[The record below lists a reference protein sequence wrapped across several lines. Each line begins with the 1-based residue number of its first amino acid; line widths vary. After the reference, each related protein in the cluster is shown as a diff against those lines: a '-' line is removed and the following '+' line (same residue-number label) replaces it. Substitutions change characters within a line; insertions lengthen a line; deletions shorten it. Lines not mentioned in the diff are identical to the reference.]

1 MSYSLSAVLLIPAAH
16 KDSINALAEQMGW
29 GPNNLSI
36 PLNNGAWYGCH
47 TWAAPAFMD
56 EFSLAPPAFAETL
69 AALVVSTQEGGSP
82 AEHWTQVLEA
92 NSLIADM
99 ANEASI

>member
-1 MSYSLSAVLLIPAAH
+1 MGYSLSVVLLIPAAH
-16 KDSINALAEQMGW
+16 KDAINALAEKLGW

-36 PLNNGAWYGCH
+36 PLNEGEWYGCH

-56 EFSLAPPAFAETL
+56 EFALAPPEFAETL

-82 AEHWTQVLEA
+82 SEHWAQVLEA
-92 NSLIADM
+92 NSLIADK